1 MTFYVHI
8 ILVNDVDASSSAPPP
23 QQKKNVHF
31 ERPVIKSECSE
42 DDDMDF
48 SSAFKMEIWL
58 GRFVTK
64 GYWGSK

>member
-1 MTFYVHI
+1 MMWMLPLQPH
-8 ILVNDVDASSSAPPP
+8 PP